1 MRTLRVRV
9 AVVSAVALALPLS
22 GCGAGG
28 DEAAA
33 SGAESAAPA
42 PEVSAATAAPNPSE
56 PGRCHTPDLTVTIN
70 ETRGGGAAG
79 HHGETLTF
87 TNVSAQSCTLQGYPT
102 VAFVTG
108 DDGTQVGADFAPE
121 GDPTKV
127 TLKPGDSARS
137 DLLLPDPGAAKCK
150 ATETRG
156 FRILPPDETAAIF
169 VSSPQQACE
178 EKDKG
183 TGKVHPLAA

>member
-1 MRTLRVRV
+1 MRVRV

-28 DEAAA
+28 GEAAA
-33 SGAESAAPA
+33 AGSEPAAAA

-70 ETRGGGAAG
+70 ETPGGGAAG

-87 TNVSAQSCTLQGYPT
+87 TNVSAQACTLEGYPG
-102 VAFVTG
+102 VSFVTG
-108 DDGTQVGADFAPE
+108 DEGDQVGAEFARE
-121 GDPTKV
+121 GDPKKI

-156 FRILPPDETAAIF
+156 FRIYPPDETAAIF
-169 VSSPQQACE
+169 VSSPQQACA

-183 TGKVHPLAA
+183 VAKVHPLAT

>member
-1 MRTLRVRV
+1 MRSLRVRV
-9 AVVSAVALALPLS
+9 AMISAAAPALLLA
-22 GCGAGG
+22 GCGGG
-28 DEAAA
+28 ASEAAGA
-33 SGAESAAPA
+33 SGSAA
-42 PEVSAATAAPNPSE
+42 PEVSAATAAPNPSG
-56 PGRCHTPDLTVTIN
+56 PGRCHTADLTVTIN

-87 TNVSAQSCTLQGYPT
+87 TNVSAQACTLEGYPG
-102 VAFVTG
+102 VSFVTG
-108 DDGTQVGADFAPE
+108 DEGTQVGADFARE
-121 GDPTKV
+121 GEPKKV

-137 DLLLPDPGAAKCK
+137 DLLLADPGAAKCK

-156 FRILPPDETAAIF
+156 FRIFPPEETAAIF

-183 TGKVHPLAA
+183 VGKVHPLAA